1 MNPITLSIQ
10 YAGMTLQVVKNDA
23 GEDVT
28 PLKPFADMLGL
39 KWETQRKKV
48 TKSVFYRP
56 YLGVCVQTLGGPD
69 DQRREQTCI
78 LVSRVE
84 AFLMSINPVKVKAGG
99 NVSGAELLH
108 ARLRQWADVLH
119 ELHWHGIGLLD
130 CKSKFEE
137 GVKQLAGFF
146 TCLNLAESDQER
158 AAVSRLIAEAF
169 VELGQPLEAEAQ
181 QDLPGV

>member
-48 TKSVFYRP
+48 TESPFYSR
-56 YLGVCVQTLGGPD
+56 YLGVCTPLTGGSD
-69 DQRREQTCI
+69 GQKREQTCI
-78 LVSRVE
+78 LVSRV
-84 AFLMSINPVKVKAGG
+84 AAYLMSISPDKVR
-99 NVSGAELLH
+99 NSGDNQVGADFLEAKLTEWADALH
-108 ARLRQWADVLH
+108 ALETYGVAFKSRRKEARS
-119 ELHWHGIGLLD
+119 ELHALFKTRTLT
-130 CKSKFEE
+130 E
-137 GVKQLAGFF
+137 
-146 TCLNLAESDQER
+146 NPRER

>member
-39 KWETQRKKV
+39 KWESQRKKV
-48 TKSVFYRP
+48 TESPFYSR
-56 YLGVCVQTLGGPD
+56 YLGVCTPLSGGAD
-69 DQRREQTCI
+69 GQKREQTCI
-78 LVSRVE
+78 LVSRV
-84 AFLMSINPVKVKAGG
+84 AAYLMSISPDKVRSSGG
-99 NVSGAELLH
+99 NEEGAQFLEEKLTEWADALH
-108 ARLRQWADVLH
+108 ALETYGVAFKSRRKEARS
-119 ELHWHGIGLLD
+119 ELHALFKTRTLT
-130 CKSKFEE
+130 E
-137 GVKQLAGFF
+137 
-146 TCLNLAESDQER
+146 NPRER